1 MKIPLIDDLL
11 NKLTMYR
18 LTLYYLIFLLGLA
31 LVFPIF
37 SLTNYSPI
45 DVLIDVVTLII
56 VCYISNLL
64 FAKIFHAVTN
74 IESVFITALILL
86 FIIPVK
92 FPQNIAFFVL
102 AGFLAMAI
110 KYLPTIDK
118 RHIFNP
124 AAGAVAAIALLSAE
138 HSATWWIGTPI
149 FFPFVFIGGLLIVRK
164 IRREEMV
171 AIFLI
176 TSLLTISAFT
186 LMRGG
191 DLLIVLKQSFLS
203 TALIFFAFIMFIE
216 PLTSP
221 STKKHQY
228 YYGVLVGILYASP
241 QMRLFGFTLTPELA
255 LLFGNIYSFIV
266 SPKYRL
272 LLRLKE
278 KIVVASNTL
287 VFSFEKPDKFSFI
300 PGQYMEWTFPH
311 KHSDSRG
318 NRRYFSISS
327 SNKEDLQITVRIP
340 EKPSSYKSS
349 MLSMKTNDQIIASYL
364 SGDFIM
370 PKNINKPLVF
380 IAGGI
385 GIAPFR
391 SIIQEIID
399 QNLKVN
405 IVLLYSNRNYDEIAF
420 KDVFHKANINGVKT
434 VYTLT
439 VKEKLPPGW
448 NGEVGR
454 FNPELIKK
462 YIPDFKDRTYY
473 ISGPQLMVQTVESVL
488 RNLHVSKRKIKTDYF
503 PGY

>member
-11 NKLTMYR
+11 NKVTMYR
-18 LTLYYLIFLLGLA
+18 LTLYYLIFLLVLA

-37 SLTNYSPI
+37 NLTNYSSI
-45 DVLIDVVTLII
+45 DVLIDAIVLVI
-56 VCYISNLL
+56 VCFGSNFL

-86 FIIPVK
+86 FIIPVN
-92 FPQNIAFFVL
+92 FPQNIIYFAL

-124 AAGAVAAIALLSAE
+124 AAGAVAAIALISAE

-149 FFPFVFIGGLLIVRK
+149 FFPFVFFGGLFIIRK

-171 AIFLI
+171 AIFLA
-176 TSLLTISAFT
+176 TSILIISVFT
-186 LMRGG
+186 LIRGG
-191 DLLIVLKQSFLS
+191 DLIIILKQSILS
-203 TALIFFAFIMFIE
+203 TALIFFAFIMFTE

-221 STKKHQY
+221 PTKKLQY
-228 YYGVLVGILYASP
+228 YYGVLVGILYATP
-241 QMRLFGFTLTPELA
+241 QMRLLGFTLTPELA

-278 KIVVASNTL
+278 KIVVASNTY
-287 VFSFEKPDKFSFI
+287 VFSFEKPEKFSFI
-300 PGQYMEWTFPH
+300 PGQYMEWTLPH

-327 SNKEDLQITVRIP
+327 SNKEDLQIAVRFHK
-340 EKPSSYKSS
+340 KPSSYKSS
-349 MLSMKTNDQIIASYL
+349 MLSMNTNDQIIASYL
-364 SGDFIM
+364 SGDFTL
-370 PKNINKPLVF
+370 PKNISKPLVF

-391 SIIQEIID
+391 SIVQEIID
-399 QNLKVN
+399 KNLKVD
-405 IVLLYSNRNYDEIAF
+405 IVLFYSNRNFNEIAF
-420 KDVFHKANINGVKT
+420 ADVFHKATINGIKT
-434 VYTLT
+434 IYTLT
-439 VKEKLPPGW
+439 DKENLPSTW
-448 NGEVGR
+448 SGEVGH
-454 FNPELIKK
+454 FNPEIIKK

-473 ISGPQLMVQTVESVL
+473 ISGPQQMVQSVESL
-488 RNLHVSKRKIKTDYF
+488 LKKLSVSRRKIKTDYF